1 MSWIKLVHWS
11 AAEAEP
17 RARLLESLG
26 YTVNFEQLAGLD
38 FLKAWREDPPA
49 AVVIDLSRV
58 PSHGRE
64 IGMAIRHTKATRAI
78 PLVFAGGEPEKV
90 VRTRGLLPDAV
101 YTNWEEL
108 SDALRRAIENP
119 VLEPITPKTLF
130 DAYAGQPLTK
140 KLGIRPG
147 MRVQLIGAP
156 PDFAQVLGELP
167 QGVSLHEE
175 GETQASMILCF
186 VRSSQELLENFQQAS
201 IRQDFRFLWVAW
213 PKKASGVK
221 TDLTQQL
228 VRETG
233 LAQGLVDF
241 KICSIDSTWSGLCFT
256 RRK

>member
-1 MSWIKLVHWS
+1 MPWIKLVHWN

-17 RARLLESLG
+17 RACLLESLG

-49 AVVIDLSRV
+49 AVVIDLSRI

-64 IGMAIRHTKATRAI
+64 IGMAIRHTKATRMI
-78 PLVFAGGEPEKV
+78 PLVFVGGEPEKV
-90 VRTRGLLPDAV
+90 KRTQGLLPDAV
-101 YTNWEEL
+101 YTSWELL
-108 SDALRRAIENP
+108 SDALRGTIENP
-119 VLEPITPKTLF
+119 ISEPIAPKSLF
-130 DAYAGQPLTK
+130 DAYAGQPLIK
-140 KLGIRPG
+140 KLGLRPG
-147 MRVQLIGAP
+147 MQVQLIGAP

-167 QGVSLHEE
+167 QGASLHEE
-175 GETQASMILCF
+175 MDVKAGMILCF
-186 VRSSQELLENFQQAS
+186 VRSSQELLKNFQQVS
-201 IRQDFRFLWVAW
+201 SRQDFRFLWIAW
-213 PKKASGVK
+213 PKKASGMK
-221 TDLTQQL
+221 TDLNQQR